1 MKSSK
6 GVAPKKSKFELGQ
19 FIRLTFHNKYNGL
32 FCFFL
37 TLDLREI
44 LEQNNLYDEVLGQI
58 NARLSLRQ
66 SIKQA
71 NVELSKSARSASQ
84 QPKSRPGSIN
94 GGGLPSIMA
103 RPKLNAEKVADIIS
117 SCGSFAKSATRF
129 NPQKI
134 KMP

>member
-6 GVAPKKSKFELGQ
+6 GVAPKK
-19 FIRLTFHNKYNGL
+19 N
-32 FCFFL
+32 
-37 TLDLREI
+37 LREI

-71 NVELSKSARSASQ
+71 NIELSKSARSASQ